1 MFLAKD
7 IDKWHDNVK
16 AETKLVILLL
26 KSITLANIAK
36 FFLLPA
42 MIWNK
47 NSENFEK
54 QLNFTLVMAYYLY
67 GLIQVYSGLQI
78 SSYQSLGLTF
88 L

>member
-7 IDKWHDNVK
+7 IQCYDNVK

-47 NSENFEK
+47 NSESFEK
-54 QLNFTLVMAYYLY
+54 QLNFSLVMAYYLY
-67 GLIQVYSGLQI
+67 GLIQVYSGKIL
-78 SSYQSLGLTF
+78 F
-88 L
+88 LDRYKLNTN